1 MSTKPIN
8 IGVVGVGHLG
18 IHHVK
23 HYATISN
30 VNLLGIYDY
39 DIKRSN
45 YVAKKYQ
52 TVVFQNLENLI
63 KDADALSIVTPTPNH
78 FKTAKLCLEN
88 KKHVFIEK
96 PITVNLEEAN
106 CLLELSKKNSVIIQV
121 GHIERLNPALL
132 ALNPYDIN
140 PRFIEIQRLAPYTTR
155 GTDVPV
161 VLDKMIHDI
170 DILLSLVK
178 SEVESLKATGMSII
192 TNSLDVAH
200 ARIQFKNGTVASLM
214 SSRIAQDDV
223 RKVKL
228 FQKNLYS
235 TIDLLKGSTEIYK
248 VQKNKN
254 HKSDILKST
263 DFQRNGKKRF
273 ITYMKPDIKK
283 HDALKLELKNFSNSI
298 IGKEKPIVD
307 GVSGRDALSVALE
320 IQKIIKK
327 DFF

>member
-23 HYATISN
+23 HYTAIPN
-30 VNLLGIYDY
+30 VNLLGIYDP

-45 YVAKKYQ
+45 YVAKKYK
-52 TVVFQNLENLI
+52 TIVFKNLKKLI
-63 KDADALSIVTPTPNH
+63 KDVDALSIVTPTPNH
-78 FKTAKLCLEN
+78 FKTAKLCLKN

-96 PITVNLEEAN
+96 PITVTLEEAN
-106 CLLELSKKNSVIIQV
+106 KLLELSKNNSTIIQV
-121 GHIERLNPALL
+121 GHIERLNPGLMALE
-132 ALNPYDIN
+132 PYDIN
-140 PRFIEIQRLAPYTTR
+140 PKFIEIQRLAPYTVR

-178 SEVESLKATGMSII
+178 SEVSSLEATGMSII
-192 TNSLDVAH
+192 TDSLDMAH
-200 ARIQFKNGTVASLM
+200 ARIQFKNGTTASLM
-214 SSRIAQDDV
+214 SSRIAQHDV

-235 TIDLLKGSTEIYK
+235 TIDLLKGTTEIYK
-248 VQKNKN
+248 VEKNEKY
-254 HKSDILKST
+254 KSDILKSA
-263 DFQRNGKKRF
+263 DFQRNGKKRI
-273 ITYMKPDIKK
+273 ITYMKPDIKR
-283 HDALKLELKNFSNSI
+283 HDALELELRNFSNSI

-307 GVSGRDALSVALE
+307 GKSGRDALSIALD

>member
-1 MSTKPIN
+1 MSVKPIN

-23 HYATISN
+23 HYTSIPN
-30 VNLLGIYDY
+30 VNLLGIYDP

-45 YVAKKYQ
+45 YVANKYK
-52 TVVFQNLENLI
+52 TVAFQSLKNLI
-63 KDADALSIVTPTPNH
+63 GNVDALSVVTPTPNH
-78 FKTAKLCLEN
+78 YKTAKLCIEN

-96 PITVNLEEAN
+96 PITVTLEEAN
-106 CLLELSKKNSVIIQV
+106 KLLDLSKNNSTIIQV
-121 GHIERLNPALL
+121 GHIERLNPALM
-132 ALNPYDIN
+132 ALDPYYIN
-140 PRFIEIQRLAPYTTR
+140 PKFIEIQRLAPYTIR

-178 SEVESLKATGMSII
+178 SEVASLEATGMSII
-192 TNSLDVAH
+192 TNSLDMAH
-200 ARIQFKNGTVASLM
+200 ARIQFKNGTTASLM
-214 SSRIAQDDV
+214 SSRIAQNDV

-235 TIDLLKGSTEIYK
+235 TIDLLKGTTEIYK
-248 VQKNKN
+248 VEQNKSS
-254 HKSDILKST
+254 KSNVLKSAEFYR
-263 DFQRNGKKRF
+263 DGKKQF
-273 ITYMKPDIKK
+273 ISYIKPDIKK
-283 HDALKLELKNFSNSI
+283 HDALELELRNFSNSI
-298 IGKEKPIVD
+298 IGTEKPIVD
-307 GVSGRDALSVALE
+307 GKSGADALAIALK

>member
-23 HYATISN
+23 HYTAIPN
-30 VNLLGIYDY
+30 VNLLGIYDP

-45 YVAKKYQ
+45 YVAKKYK
-52 TVVFQNLENLI
+52 TIVFQNLKKLI
-63 KDADALSIVTPTPNH
+63 KDVDALSIVTPTPNH
-78 FKTAKLCLEN
+78 FKTAKLCLKN

-96 PITVNLEEAN
+96 PITVTLEEAN
-106 CLLELSKKNSVIIQV
+106 KLLELSKNNSTIIQV
-121 GHIERLNPALL
+121 GHIERLNPGLMALE
-132 ALNPYDIN
+132 PYDIN
-140 PRFIEIQRLAPYTTR
+140 PKFIEIQRLAPYTVR

-178 SEVESLKATGMSII
+178 SEVLSLDANGMSII
-192 TNSLDVAH
+192 TDSLDMAH
-200 ARIQFKNGTVASLM
+200 ARIQFKNGTTASLM
-214 SSRIAQDDV
+214 SSRIAQHDV
-223 RKVKL
+223 RKIKL

-235 TIDLLKGSTEIYK
+235 TIDLLKGTTEIYK
-248 VQKNKN
+248 VEKNEKY
-254 HKSDILKST
+254 KSDILKSA
-263 DFQRNGKKRF
+263 DFQRNGKKRL

-283 HDALKLELKNFSNSI
+283 HDALELELRNFSNSI

-307 GVSGRDALSVALE
+307 GKSGRDALSIALD

>member
-23 HYATISN
+23 HYTTIAN
-30 VNLLGIYDY
+30 VNLVGIYDP
-39 DIKRSN
+39 DVKRSN
-45 YVAKKYQ
+45 YVAKKYN
-52 TVVFQNLENLI
+52 TDVFHSLEKLI
-63 KDADALSIVTPTPNH
+63 ENVDALSIVTPTLNH
-78 FKTAKLCLEN
+78 FKTAKLCIEN

-96 PITVNLEEAN
+96 PITVTLEEAN
-106 CLLELSKKNSVIIQV
+106 KLLDLSKNNATIIQV
-121 GHIERLNPALL
+121 GHIERLNPALM
-132 ALNPYDIN
+132 ALDQYHIN
-140 PRFIEIQRLAPYTTR
+140 PKFIEIQRLAPYTSR

-178 SEVESLKATGMSII
+178 SKIVSLEANGMSII
-192 TNSLDVAH
+192 TNSLDMAH
-200 ARIQFKNGTVASLM
+200 ARIQFENGATASLM
-214 SSRIAQDDV
+214 SSRIAQKDV

-235 TIDLLKGSTEIYK
+235 TIDLLKGTTEIYK
-248 VQKNKN
+248 VEQNKN
-254 HKSDILKST
+254 CELDALKSVE
-263 DFQRNGKKRF
+263 FQRNGKKQF
-273 ITYMKPDIKK
+273 ISYMKPDINK
-283 HDALKLELKNFSNSI
+283 HDALELELRNFSNSI
-298 IGKEKPIVD
+298 LGKEKPIVD
-307 GVSGRDALSVALE
+307 GRSGADALAVALD

>member
-23 HYATISN
+23 HYTAIPN
-30 VNLLGIYDY
+30 VNLLGIYDP

-45 YVAKKYQ
+45 YVAKKYK
-52 TVVFQNLENLI
+52 TIVFQNLKKLI
-63 KDADALSIVTPTPNH
+63 KDVDALSIVTPTPNH
-78 FKTAKLCLEN
+78 FKTAKLCLKN

-96 PITVNLEEAN
+96 PITVTLEEAN
-106 CLLELSKKNSVIIQV
+106 KLLELSKNNSTIIQV
-121 GHIERLNPALL
+121 GHIERLNPGLMALE
-132 ALNPYDIN
+132 PYDIN
-140 PRFIEIQRLAPYTTR
+140 PKFIEIQRLAPYTVR

-178 SEVESLKATGMSII
+178 SEVSSLEATGMSII
-192 TNSLDVAH
+192 TDSLDMAH
-200 ARIQFKNGTVASLM
+200 ARIQFKNGTTASLM
-214 SSRIAQDDV
+214 SSRIAQHDV

-235 TIDLLKGSTEIYK
+235 TIDLLKGTTEIYK
-248 VQKNKN
+248 VEKNEKY
-254 HKSDILKST
+254 KSDILKSAE
-263 DFQRNGKKRF
+263 FQRNGKKRI
-273 ITYMKPDIKK
+273 ITYMKPDIKR
-283 HDALKLELKNFSNSI
+283 HDALELELRNFSNSI

-307 GVSGRDALSVALE
+307 GKSGRDALSIALD

>member
-30 VNLLGIYDY
+30 VNLLGIYDH

>member
-23 HYATISN
+23 HYTAIPN
-30 VNLLGIYDY
+30 VNLLGIYDP

-45 YVAKKYQ
+45 YVAKKYK
-52 TVVFQNLENLI
+52 TIVFQNLKKLI
-63 KDADALSIVTPTPNH
+63 KDVDALSIVTPTPNH
-78 FKTAKLCLEN
+78 FKTAKLCLKN

-96 PITVNLEEAN
+96 PITVTLEEAN
-106 CLLELSKKNSVIIQV
+106 KLLELSKNNSTIIQV
-121 GHIERLNPALL
+121 GHIERLNPGLMALE
-132 ALNPYDIN
+132 PYDIN
-140 PRFIEIQRLAPYTTR
+140 PKFIEIQRLAPYTVR

-178 SEVESLKATGMSII
+178 SEVSSLEATGMSII
-192 TNSLDVAH
+192 TDSLDMAH
-200 ARIQFKNGTVASLM
+200 ARIQFKNGTTASLM
-214 SSRIAQDDV
+214 SSRIAQHDV

-235 TIDLLKGSTEIYK
+235 TIDLLKGTTEIYK
-248 VQKNKN
+248 VEKNEKY
-254 HKSDILKST
+254 KSDILKSA
-263 DFQRNGKKRF
+263 DFQRNGKKRI
-273 ITYMKPDIKK
+273 ITYMKPDIKR
-283 HDALKLELKNFSNSI
+283 HDALELELRNFSNSI

-307 GVSGRDALSVALE
+307 GKSGRDALSIALD

>member
-1 MSTKPIN
+1 MSIKPIN

-23 HYATISN
+23 HYTTITN
-30 VNLLGIYDY
+30 VNLLGIYDP
-39 DIKRSN
+39 DFKRSN
-45 YVAKKYQ
+45 YVAKKYK
-52 TVVFQNLENLI
+52 TIAFQSLKKLIENV
-63 KDADALSIVTPTPNH
+63 DALSIVTPTPNH
-78 FKTAKLCLEN
+78 YKTAKLCIEN

-96 PITVNLEEAN
+96 PITVTLEEAN
-106 CLLELSKKNSVIIQV
+106 NLLDLSKNNSIIIQV
-121 GHIERLNPALL
+121 GHIERLNPALM
-132 ALNPYDIN
+132 ALEPYCIN
-140 PRFIEIQRLAPYTTR
+140 PKFIEIQRLAPYTVR

-178 SEVESLKATGMSII
+178 SEVASLEATGMSII
-192 TNSLDVAH
+192 TNSLDMAN
-200 ARIQFKNGTVASLM
+200 ARIQFKNGTTASLM

-223 RKVKL
+223 RKIKL

-235 TIDLLKGSTEIYK
+235 TIDLLKGTTEIYK
-248 VQKNKN
+248 IKQNKSSN
-254 HKSDILKST
+254 SDVLKYAE
-263 DFQRNGKKRF
+263 FHRNGKKQF
-273 ITYMKPDIKK
+273 ISYMKPDIKK
-283 HDALKLELKNFSNSI
+283 HDALELELRNFSNSI

-307 GVSGRDALSVALE
+307 GKAGAEALAIALD

>member
-1 MSTKPIN
+1 MSIKPIK

-23 HYATISN
+23 HYATIPN
-30 VNLLGIYDY
+30 VKLLGIYDP
-39 DIKRSN
+39 DTERSN

-52 TVVFQNLENLI
+52 TDTFQSLESLI
-63 KDADALSIVTPTPNH
+63 KNVDALSIVTPTPNH

-96 PITVNLEEAN
+96 PITVTIEEAN
-106 CLLELSKKNSVIIQV
+106 SLLKLSKNNSVIIQV

-132 ALNPYDIN
+132 ALDPYNIN
-140 PRFIEIQRLAPYTTR
+140 PQFIEIQRLAPYTTR

-178 SEVESLKATGMSII
+178 SEVSSLDATGMSII
-192 TNSLDVAH
+192 TNSLDIAH

-214 SSRIAQDDV
+214 SSRIAQNDV

-235 TIDLLKGSTEIYK
+235 TIDLLKGTAEIYE
-248 VQKNKN
+248 VQQSKSNKSN
-254 HKSDILKST
+254 ILKSAN
-263 DFQRNGKKRF
+263 FQRNGKKRF
-273 ITYMKPDIKK
+273 ITYMKPDVKK
-283 HDALKLELKNFSNSI
+283 HDALELELKNFSNSI

-307 GVSGRDALSVALE
+307 GSSGRDALSVALE
-320 IQKIIKK
+320 IQKMIKK
-327 DFF
+327 DFC

>member
-23 HYATISN
+23 HYTAIPN
-30 VNLLGIYDY
+30 VNLLGIYDP

-45 YVAKKYQ
+45 YVAKKYK
-52 TVVFQNLENLI
+52 TIVFQNLKKLI
-63 KDADALSIVTPTPNH
+63 KDVDALSIVTPTPNH
-78 FKTAKLCLEN
+78 FKTAKLCLKN

-96 PITVNLEEAN
+96 PITVTLEEAN
-106 CLLELSKKNSVIIQV
+106 KLLELSKNNSTIIQV
-121 GHIERLNPALL
+121 GHIERLNPGLMALE
-132 ALNPYDIN
+132 PYDIN
-140 PRFIEIQRLAPYTTR
+140 PKFIEIQRLAPYTVR

-178 SEVESLKATGMSII
+178 SEVSSLEATGMSII
-192 TNSLDVAH
+192 TDSLDMAH
-200 ARIQFKNGTVASLM
+200 ARIQFKNGTTASLM
-214 SSRIAQDDV
+214 SSRIAQHDV

-235 TIDLLKGSTEIYK
+235 TIDLLKGTTEIYK
-248 VQKNKN
+248 VEKNEK
-254 HKSDILKST
+254 HKSDILKSA
-263 DFQRNGKKRF
+263 DFQRNGKKRI
-273 ITYMKPDIKK
+273 ITYMKPDIKR
-283 HDALKLELKNFSNSI
+283 HDALELELRNFSNSI

-307 GVSGRDALSVALE
+307 GKSGRDALSIALD

>member
-1 MSTKPIN
+1 MSVKPIN

-23 HYATISN
+23 HYAAIPN
-30 VNLLGIYDY
+30 VNLLGIYDP

-45 YVAKKYQ
+45 YVANKYK
-52 TVVFQNLENLI
+52 TIVFQDLKKLI
-63 KDADALSIVTPTPNH
+63 KNADALSVVTPTQSH

-96 PITVNLEEAN
+96 PITTTLEQADR
-106 CLLELSKKNSVIIQV
+106 LLELSKNNSTIIQV
-121 GHIERLNPALL
+121 GHIERLNPALM
-132 ALNPYDIN
+132 ALESYDIN
-140 PRFIEIQRLAPYTTR
+140 PQFIEIQRLAPYTVR

-178 SEVESLKATGMSII
+178 SEVKSLEATGMSII
-192 TNSLDVAH
+192 TNSLDMAH
-200 ARIQFKNGTVASLM
+200 ARIQFKNGSTASLM
-214 SSRIAQDDV
+214 SSRIAQNDV
-223 RKVKL
+223 RKIKL

-235 TIDLLKGSTEIYK
+235 TIDLLKGTTEVYK
-248 VQKNKN
+248 VEQHKN
-254 HKSDILKST
+254 HKSNFLKST

-283 HDALKLELKNFSNSI
+283 HDALEVELRNFSNAI
-298 IGKEKPIVD
+298 QGKEEPIVD
-307 GVSGRDALSVALE
+307 GKSGRDALSIALD
-320 IQKIIKK
+320 IQTIIKK

>member
-23 HYATISN
+23 HYTAIPN
-30 VNLLGIYDY
+30 VNLLGIYDP

-45 YVAKKYQ
+45 YVAKKYK
-52 TVVFQNLENLI
+52 TIVFQNLKKLI
-63 KDADALSIVTPTPNH
+63 KDVDALSIVTPTPNH
-78 FKTAKLCLEN
+78 FKTAQLCLKN

-96 PITVNLEEAN
+96 PITVTLEEAN
-106 CLLELSKKNSVIIQV
+106 KLLELSKNNSTIIQV
-121 GHIERLNPALL
+121 GHIERLNPGLMALE
-132 ALNPYDIN
+132 PYDIN
-140 PRFIEIQRLAPYTTR
+140 PKFIEIQRLAPYTVR

-178 SEVESLKATGMSII
+178 SEVSSLDATGMSII
-192 TNSLDVAH
+192 TDSLDMAH
-200 ARIQFKNGTVASLM
+200 ARIQFKNGATASLM
-214 SSRIAQDDV
+214 SSRIAQHDV

-235 TIDLLKGSTEIYK
+235 TIDLLKGTTEIYK
-248 VQKNKN
+248 VEKNEKY
-254 HKSDILKST
+254 KSDILKSA
-263 DFQRNGKKRF
+263 DFQRNGKKRI
-273 ITYMKPDIKK
+273 ITYMKPDIKR
-283 HDALKLELKNFSNSI
+283 HDALELELRNFSNSI

-307 GVSGRDALSVALE
+307 GKSGRDALSIALD

>member
-23 HYATISN
+23 HYTAIPN
-30 VNLLGIYDY
+30 VNLLGIYDP

-45 YVAKKYQ
+45 YVAKKYK
-52 TVVFQNLENLI
+52 TIVFQNLKKLI
-63 KDADALSIVTPTPNH
+63 KDVDALSIVTPTPNH
-78 FKTAKLCLEN
+78 FKTAKLCLKN

-96 PITVNLEEAN
+96 PITVTLEEAN
-106 CLLELSKKNSVIIQV
+106 KLLELSKNNSTIIQV
-121 GHIERLNPALL
+121 GHIERLNPGLMALE
-132 ALNPYDIN
+132 PYDIN
-140 PRFIEIQRLAPYTTR
+140 PKFIEIQRLAPYTVR

-178 SEVESLKATGMSII
+178 SEVSSLEATGMSII
-192 TNSLDVAH
+192 TDSLDMAH
-200 ARIQFKNGTVASLM
+200 ARIQFKNGTTASLM
-214 SSRIAQDDV
+214 SSRIAQHDV

-235 TIDLLKGSTEIYK
+235 TIDLLKGTTEIYK
-248 VQKNKN
+248 VEKNEKY
-254 HKSDILKST
+254 KSDILKSA
-263 DFQRNGKKRF
+263 DFQRNGKKQL

-283 HDALKLELKNFSNSI
+283 HDALELELRNFSNSI

-307 GVSGRDALSVALE
+307 GKSGRDALSIALD
-320 IQKIIKK
+320 IQTIIKK
-327 DFF
+327 DIS